1 MSWIETYRGT
11 VHRWEAD
18 NVEHFTVAYYFARLE
33 DATLALV
40 EALGLGD
47 DALGGGRAVAMS
59 RCRVRYLR
67 ELRVGDILHIE
78 SGVLRA
84 DDGGFTFAHRVF
96 DTGDGAL
103 CTTVEERSVVVD
115 AATRA
120 PARLSSA
127 ETERVLSHRVEWDEP
142 AARGGTSAPS

>member
-11 VHRWEAD
+11 GYQWEAD
-18 NVEHFTVAYYFARLE
+18 TVEHFTVAFYFARLE

-47 DALGGGRAVAMS
+47 DALKGGRATALS

-78 SGVLRA
+78 SGVLGA
-84 DDGGFTFAHRVF
+84 DDAGFTFAHRVF

-103 CTTVEERSVVVD
+103 CTTVEERVVVVD

-120 PARLSSA
+120 PALLSST
-127 ETERVLSHRVEWDEP
+127 ETQRVLQ
-142 AARGGTSAPS
+142 